1 MGVRGGPLLLIAFQ
15 SKAPGIFALFLFKR
29 GCVFRWTWNS
39 RKWVV
44 AIEKSQTMIQCV
56 GLVLEACLF
65 VPPCLSSVFTLLGF
79 FVR

>member
-56 GLVLEACLF
+56 GLVLEACLVF
-65 VPPCLSSVFTLLGF
+65 VPPCLSSVFTLLAF
-79 FVR
+79 L

>member
-29 GCVFRWTWNS
+29 GCVFRWTCNS

-44 AIEKSQTMIQCV
+44 AIEKSQTMIQWV
-56 GLVLEACLF
+56 GLLGVF
-65 VPPCLSSVFTLLGF
+65 VPPCLSLLAF
-79 FVR
+79 L